1 MDFSSLDAG
10 SAAFKDSTFSWF
22 TIRSSLLT
30 LQPRRLELIARLPSN
45 WLGQTGRLPSQRE
58 SKPRHRRIG
67 DEIHPG
73 IILIARLVIVL
84 LRVFAILRQPPG
96 LLMALE
102 LHAFIDREPSAPDP
116 CHTEMIGAII
126 VSRLRP
132 RIRTHRQPEFFRRRH
147 NHRVKRSPLRPR
159 NLHLLRRSQRLHAIV
174 GKIQRNLPRRNR
186 RMLPQIL
193 RPEQPLLLP
202 RHPRKNNP
210 TPRLQ
215 PS

>member
-30 LQPRRLELIARLPSN
+30 LQPRRLDLIDRLPST

-96 LLMALE
+96 LVMALE
-102 LHAFIDREPSAPDP
+102 LHAFIDRERWDPDP
-116 CHTEMIGAII
+116 CQTEVIGAII

-132 RIRTHRQPEFFRRRH
+132 RLRTNRQPVFIRRLH
-147 NHRVKRSPLRPR
+147 SHPVKRSRLGPR
-159 NLHLLRRSQRLHAIV
+159 HLHLLRSTQCLYS
-174 GKIQRNLPRRNR
+174 
-186 RMLPQIL
+186 
-193 RPEQPLLLP
+193 
-202 RHPRKNNP
+202 
-210 TPRLQ
+210 T
-215 PS
+215 